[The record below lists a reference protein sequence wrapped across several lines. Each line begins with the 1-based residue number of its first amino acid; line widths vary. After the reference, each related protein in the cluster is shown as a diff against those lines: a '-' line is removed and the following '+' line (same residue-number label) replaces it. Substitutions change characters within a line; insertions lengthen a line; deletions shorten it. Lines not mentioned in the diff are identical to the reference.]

1 MVRIIRI
8 RLPRRHRGSPRC
20 DPDVT
25 PSSPGTARIV
35 SHGGARDHRSVHHA
49 PTSHRS
55 HHPITR
61 RSEHRLVAGV
71 ASGLGDHF
79 HVEPNLVR
87 LAFVVLAFAGGA
99 GIVLYAA
106 GWLFLPTDDE
116 RASVDDDE
124 PSRTRNDLV
133 QVAALGT
140 VTLGV
145 LLLARS
151 IGLGFSDGLLWP
163 IVLAAMGTAL
173 IIGRSGRPID
183 ELIGELVRR
192 ERGLPARAG
201 AGTPETAAVL
211 RIVLGGALVVAGV
224 GAFLATQGTFRA
236 VGQGLLAVAV
246 MLGGLGLIFGPW
258 LWRLWTALVEE
269 RRERIR
275 SDERAEMAAHLHDS
289 VLQTLALIQRRADD
303 PRAVVG
309 LARSQERELRTW
321 LFGRAPARAD
331 LDLGDALEAVA
342 SDVEHTHG
350 VPIETVRVGGA
361 CALDDRLRA
370 LVAATQEAM
379 VNATRHSGAR
389 SVAVYE
395 EVAPEQVTVFVRDRG
410 CGFDP
415 GGIANDRGGIAESIR
430 GRMQRNGGVAVI
442 RSRPGH
448 GTEVELSMPRAST

>member
-1 MVRIIRI
+1 M
-8 RLPRRHRGSPRC
+8 
-20 DPDVT
+20 
-25 PSSPGTARIV
+25 
-35 SHGGARDHRSVHHA
+35 HHA
-49 PTSHRS
+49 PASHPTR
-55 HHPITR
+55 HPLSR
-61 RSEHRLVAGV
+61 RSQHKLVAGV

-87 LAFVVLAFAGGA
+87 LAFVVLTFAGGA
-99 GIVLYAA
+99 GVVLYAA
-106 GWLFLPTDDE
+106 GWLFLPTDAD
-116 RASVDDDE
+116 AAVVDDGQ
-124 PSRTRNDLV
+124 PGRARNDLV
-133 QVAALGT
+133 QVLALGT

-151 IGLGFSDGLLWP
+151 MGLGFSDGLLWP

-173 IIGRSGRPID
+173 IVGRSGRPID

-192 ERGLPARAG
+192 ERGLPARAD
-201 AGTPETAAVL
+201 TRTHETAAVL

-258 LWRLWTALVEE
+258 LWRLWNALVEE

-303 PRAVVG
+303 PRVVVG

-321 LFGRAPARAD
+321 LFGRTPTRAD

-342 SDVEHTHG
+342 ADVEHRQGT
-350 VPIETVRVGGA
+350 PIETVRVGGE
-361 CALDDRLRA
+361 CSLDERLRA

-379 VNATRHSGAR
+379 VNAARHSGAS

-395 EVAPEQVTVFVRDRG
+395 EVAADQVTVFVRDRG
-410 CGFDP
+410 KGFDP
-415 GGIANDRGGIAESIR
+415 GMIATDRGGIAESIT
-430 GRMQRNGGVAVI
+430 GRMQRHGGVAVI
-442 RSRPGH
+442 RSRPGQ
-448 GTEVELSMPRAST
+448 GTEVELSMPREPA